1 MKTRLKKKESV
12 LEGKIKNVK
21 SALGKA
27 LMIPT
32 DEKNAIEN
40 LYNGK
45 SSLNKLLKNMLE
57 VFTIRSQIN
66 ALELKLLEQD
76 VSKKILCSI
85 DNETIKGDSLFFRT
99 KSYKELN
106 GDSRQVSSD
115 DDISAGNQTI
125 NIGIKVDNEV
135 KQLSDCSVEELQR
148 RELELVGQLKQIKE
162 KEG

>member
-1 MKTRLKKKESV
+1 
-12 LEGKIKNVK
+12 
-21 SALGKA
+21 
-27 LMIPT
+27 
-32 DEKNAIEN
+32 
-40 LYNGK
+40 
-45 SSLNKLLKNMLE
+45 
-57 VFTIRSQIN
+57 
-66 ALELKLLEQD
+66 